1 MQAVKLNFPLAKS
14 AGNLYQAQKQF
25 PHSKTWVGQALGQV
39 DLPAREDSLLGLAFS
54 YDFSEKDAPKVT
66 ETLSHFT
73 SVDFSM
79 GTFSGK
85 VLAAMLASP
94 LVELRLDFAALSKE
108 DLENLA
114 KQESIETLWFTGAS
128 LRDEQLV
135 HLGPLPKL
143 TSLALKSTA
152 LSSRALELMSGA
164 GFQSLRRLHLPANI
178 DDQGAEFLARG
189 GSLITE
195 LDLSF
200 SKISDAAGKALASLK
215 LETLYLNDTAF
226 GDAGLEQLKESPTLK
241 VLFLNGSKISDKGL
255 TQLAEMPALE
265 HLELRDTKI
274 TEMGAARLRGKL
286 KDCAVFGP

>member
-14 AGNLYQAQKQF
+14 AGNLYQAQKNF
-25 PHSKTWVGQALGQV
+25 PHSKTWVGQALGQI

-164 GFQSLRRLHLPANI
+164 GFQSLRRLHLPAKVYSHRNAVEGVERGNI
-178 DDQGAEFLARG
+178 VSWRQEVEPALLGQSLELGAVMDRRSIL
-189 GSLITE
+189 GSTVLLFATAI
-195 LDLSF
+195 
-200 SKISDAAGKALASLK
+200 AAALAL
-215 LETLYLNDTAF
+215 LALGLYL
-226 GDAGLEQLKESPTLK
+226 TLRR
-241 VLFLNGSKISDKGL
+241 GRR
-255 TQLAEMPALE
+255 Q
-265 HLELRDTKI
+265 R
-274 TEMGAARLRGKL
+274 AAQG
-286 KDCAVFGP
+286 

>member
-39 DLPAREDSLLGLAFS
+39 ELPAREDSLLGLAFS

-66 ETLSHFT
+66 DLSHFT

-79 GTFSGK
+79 GAFSSK
-85 VLAAMLASP
+85 VLAAMLQSP

-114 KQESIETLWFTGAS
+114 KQESIETIWFTGAS
-128 LRDEQLV
+128 LRDEQLAN
-135 HLGPLPKL
+135 LGTLPRL

-152 LSSRALELMSGA
+152 LSSRALELMGGA

-178 DDQGAEFLARG
+178 DDQGVDFLVRG
-189 GSLITE
+189 ESLITE

-215 LETLYLNDTAF
+215 IETLYLNDTAF
-226 GDAGLEQLKESPTLK
+226 GDAGLEQLKNSPTLK
-241 VLFLNGSKISDKGL
+241 VLFLNGSKITDKGL
-255 TQLAEMPALE
+255 TQLAEMSALE